1 MMIHAIDEMGD
12 APGGK
17 RDDGRPAGTQRGSDR
32 PALPREA
39 SGGSIGRRIPITP
52 AFVDHV
58 DDAVVSLAE
67 RLGATAR

>member
-1 MMIHAIDEMGD
+1 MHPVANAMMVALLEHNGAVIDQRNHARQ
-12 APGGK
+12 A
-17 RDDGRPAGTQRGSDR
+17 
-32 PALPREA
+32 
-39 SGGSIGRRIPITP
+39 GGSIGRRIPITP